1 MSEGKDDQNRSARPT
16 SSQPSTSSN
25 LFPIS
30 RAPGENWK
38 TGKVKWFNVA
48 KGFGFITSD
57 DNSADVFVHQVSV
70 LFFVF

>member
-1 MSEGKDDQNRSARPT
+1 MSDDNEDQFNI
-16 SSQPSTSSN
+16 SQPSTSN

-48 KGFGFITSD
+48 KGFGFITPD
-57 DNSADVFVHQVSV
+57 DNSPDVFVHQVCSFSHYYIQKK
-70 LFFVF
+70 L